1 MMNQLKRLQETLK
14 SLRLGEAA
22 DYLPDLLE
30 KSKKRVRIVM
40 HLFS

>member
-30 KSKKRVRIVM
+30 KSKK
-40 HLFS
+40 SEDS